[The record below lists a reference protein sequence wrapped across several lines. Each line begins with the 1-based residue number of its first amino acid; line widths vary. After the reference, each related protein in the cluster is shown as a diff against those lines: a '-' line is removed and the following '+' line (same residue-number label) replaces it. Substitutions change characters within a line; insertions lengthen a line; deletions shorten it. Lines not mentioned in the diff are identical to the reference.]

1 METIILAQFKL
12 ISNKFLQNPNKNKR
26 GSSALNQYKFVWGNF
41 LYIFKNPVFEI
52 LLIKYEKQNIRK
64 FTL

>member
-26 GSSALNQYKFVWGNF
+26 DSSALNQYKLIGGNF
-41 LYIFKNPVFEI
+41 LYTF
-52 LLIKYEKQNIRK
+52 
-64 FTL
+64 